1 MENMG
6 NSKFTE
12 TDLRPYIQ
20 TLKEIKKFI
29 LPDATPEDL
38 LRIMTD
44 LRRQAKEDAARAE
57 LLPQVFAAVYT
68 AVERALS
75 ITPHDAQLLAA
86 AAMAEG
92 RLIELPTGEGKTIA
106 AVFPACLDALTG
118 EGVHVLTFNDYLA
131 KRDALWMGPVY
142 SMLGFTSGY
151 IRETSDTDARK
162 AAYAADITYLTAK
175 EAGFDYLRE
184 FLAYDASQICRRP
197 FHFAI
202 LDEADSILIDEARIP
217 LVISGD
223 IPSRV
228 EMDRRMIETVRSC
241 GKDLHYATDEYGN
254 NISLTEEGIAYIEKC
269 LGLENLY
276 AEENHDLVSKINVF
290 LQAEFL
296 LKRDVDYIVRNS
308 EVQLVDEFTGRV
320 DRNREWPDGL
330 QAAVELKEGLT
341 PKEHGLVMN
350 RITLRDFLRFYP
362 RFCGMTGTAVDSAYE
377 FYEFYGKLVTV
388 IPPQIPCIRIDYEDR
403 LFADAKAKMNA
414 LCEEIE
420 TVHLTGRPILIGTH
434 TIRESEMLAGKLR
447 FRIPELRV
455 LNAKNDEEEAK
466 IIADAGK
473 RSAVTIST
481 NMAGRGVDIRLGGMD
496 GEQYGEV
503 SALGGLY
510 VIGTNR
516 HESRRIDKQLRGRSG
531 RQGDPGESRFFV
543 SFEDDLM
550 QKYRLRETLPKAI
563 REDSRGA
570 VISRAAVR
578 AVSHT
583 QRVSEGQ
590 ITDAKITLSKYS
602 ILVEDHRRIVHEKR
616 MKILMG
622 GDSLSVLEKY
632 DPAKC
637 EEIRRQISE
646 EEYLAGRKHIE
657 LYAINLCWADYL
669 TIAENALD
677 EVQMLS
683 QVREDPLM
691 HFNNRLVKA
700 FDGLEVHIKDT
711 VRELFSR
718 IVITDGKI
726 DFGEMGIK
734 GPSSTRTYL
743 VNDGTE
749 NFGMINDL
757 IAASNPVS
765 APLYILYQLV
775 DFFHRNRKKKGS

>member
-1 MENMG
+1 MG

-12 TDLRPYIQ
+12 KDLRTYSEILP
-20 TLKEIKKFI
+20 EIKGQI

-38 LRIMTD
+38 HKIMTD
-44 LRRQAKEDAARAE
+44 LKRLAAEGTPREE
-57 LLPQVFAAVYT
+57 LLPKVFAAVFT

-86 AAMAEG
+86 AAMAKG
-92 RLIELPTGEGKTIA
+92 RLIELPTGEGKTLA
-106 AVFPACLDALTG
+106 AVFPACLEALTG

-131 KRDALWMGPVY
+131 KRDALWMEPVY
-142 SMLGFTSGY
+142 SMLGFSVAY

-197 FHFAI
+197 FHYAI

-228 EMDRRMIETVRSC
+228 EMDRRMITAVRSLTAN
-241 GKDLHYATDEYGN
+241 LHYITDEYAD
-254 NISLTEEGIAYIEKC
+254 NISLTEDGIAYIEKN
-269 LGLENLY
+269 LGLDNLY
-276 AEENHDLVSKINVF
+276 DETNHDLLTKINVF

-296 LKRDVDYIVRNS
+296 LRKDVDYIVRNGD
-308 EVQLVDEFTGRV
+308 VQLVDEFTGRV

-330 QAAVELKEGLT
+330 QAAVEMKEGLA

-362 RFCGMTGTAVDSAYE
+362 EFCGMTGTAADSAYE
-377 FYEFYGKLVTV
+377 FYEFYGKMVTV
-388 IPPQIPCIRIDYEDR
+388 IPPQIPCIRADHEDR
-403 LFADAKAKMNA
+403 LFASATAKMDA

-420 TVHLTGRPILIGTH
+420 TVHLLGRPILIGTH
-434 TIRESEMLAGKLR
+434 TIRESELLAEKLR
-447 FRIPELRV
+447 FRIPELKV
-455 LNAKNDEEEAK
+455 LNAKNDEEEAG
-466 IIADAGK
+466 IIADAGR

-481 NMAGRGVDIRLGGMD
+481 NMAGRGVDIRLGGMN
-496 GEQYGEV
+496 GEQYAEV
-503 SALGGLY
+503 RELGGLY

-531 RQGDPGESRFFV
+531 RQGDPGDSRFFI

-550 QKYRLRETLPKAI
+550 QKYRLRESLPKTI
-563 REDSRGA
+563 REDGRGE
-570 VISRAAVR
+570 VSSRAAIR
-578 AVSHT
+578 AVAHT

-616 MKILMG
+616 MRILT
-622 GDSLSVLEKY
+622 DEESLSVLEKT

-637 EEIRRQISE
+637 DALNTQISE
-646 EEYLAGRKHIE
+646 KEYLAGRKHIE

-669 TIAENALD
+669 TLAENALD

-691 HFNNRLVKA
+691 HYNSRLVKA
-700 FDGLEVHIKDT
+700 FEGLEEHIRDT

-718 IVITDGKI
+718 VVITDGTM

-749 NFGMINDL
+749 QFGMINDL
-757 IAASNPVS
+757 IASSNPVS
-765 APLYILYQLV
+765 APLYLLYQLA
-775 DFFHRNRKKKGS
+775 DYLHKNKKEKQS

>member
-1 MENMG
+1 MG
-6 NSKFTE
+6 NSKFIE
-12 TDLRPYIQ
+12 KDLRPYLQ
-20 TLKEIKKFI
+20 ALPEIKKHI

-44 LRRQAKEDAARAE
+44 LKKRAAEGAARE
-57 LLPQVFAAVYT
+57 DLLPEVFAAVYT

-75 ITPHDAQLLAA
+75 ITPHDAQLLAS

-92 RLIELPTGEGKTIA
+92 RLIELPTGEGKTLA
-106 AVFPACLDALTG
+106 AVFPACLEALTG

-131 KRDALWMGPVY
+131 KRDALWMEPVY
-142 SMLGFTSGY
+142 AMLGFRTAY

-162 AAYAADITYLTAK
+162 AAYTADITYLTAK

-241 GKDLHYATDEYGN
+241 EKDLHYITDEYSN
-254 NISLTEEGIAYIEKC
+254 NISLTEEGIAYIEKS

-276 AEENHDLVSKINVF
+276 DEANHDLVSKINVF

-296 LKRDVDYIVRNS
+296 LKKDVDYIVRNS

-403 LFADAKAKMNA
+403 LFADTKAKMNA

-434 TIRESEMLAGKLR
+434 TIRESELLADKLR

-481 NMAGRGVDIRLGGMD
+481 NMAGRGVDIRLGGMN
-496 GEQYGEV
+496 GEQYAEV
-503 SALGGLY
+503 RKLGGLY

-516 HESRRIDKQLRGRSG
+516 HESRRIDKQLRGRAG

-550 QKYRLRETLPKAI
+550 QKYRLRESLPKTI
-563 REDSRGA
+563 KEDSRGA
-570 VISRAAVR
+570 VTSRAAVR

-616 MKILMG
+616 MQILMG
-622 GDSLSVLEKY
+622 SDSLAVLEKT
-632 DPAKC
+632 DSAKC
-637 EEIRRQISE
+637 EEIRKQIPE
-646 EEYLAGRKHIE
+646 AEYLAGRKHIE

-718 IVITDGKI
+718 VVITDGKI

-757 IAASNPVS
+757 IASANAVS
-765 APLYILYQLV
+765 APLYALYQVV
-775 DFFHRNRKKKGS
+775 DYFHRNKKEKKS

>member
-1 MENMG
+1 MEKMG
-6 NSKFTE
+6 NSKFIE
-12 TDLRPYIQ
+12 SNLSLYIG
-20 TLKEIKKFI
+20 TLPMIKKHI

-44 LRRQAKEDAARAE
+44 LKRRATEGAARE
-57 LLPQVFAAVYT
+57 DLLPEVYAAVYT

-75 ITPHDAQLLAA
+75 ITPHDAQLMAST
-86 AAMAEG
+86 AMAMG

-106 AVFPACLDALTG
+106 AVFPACLEALTG

-131 KRDALWMGPVY
+131 KRDALWMEPVY
-142 SMLGFTSGY
+142 SMLGFTVAY

-184 FLAYDASQICRRP
+184 FLAYDAAQICRRP

-223 IPSRV
+223 IPSLV
-228 EMDRRMIETVRSC
+228 DMDRRMIATVRSC
-241 GKDLHYATDEYGN
+241 GKDLHYVTDEYGN
-254 NISLTEEGIAYIEKC
+254 NISLTEEGIAYIEKS
-269 LGLENLY
+269 LGLDNLY
-276 AEENHDLVSKINVF
+276 DENNHDLLSKINVF

-296 LKRDVDYIVRNS
+296 LKRDVDYIIKNS

-320 DRNREWPDGL
+320 DKNREWPDGL

-350 RITLRDFLRFYP
+350 RITLRDYLRFYP
-362 RFCGMTGTAVDSAYE
+362 EFCGMTGTAADSAYE
-377 FYEFYGKLVTV
+377 FYEFYGKMVTV
-388 IPPQIPCIRIDYEDR
+388 IPPEIPCIRIDHEDR
-403 LFADAKAKMNA
+403 LFASTKAKFDA

-434 TIRESEMLAGKLR
+434 TIRESELLSGILR
-447 FRIPELRV
+447 FRIPELRI

-481 NMAGRGVDIRLGGMD
+481 NMAGRGVDIRLGGMS
-496 GEQYGEV
+496 GEQYAEV
-503 SALGGLY
+503 KNLGGLY

-516 HESRRIDKQLRGRSG
+516 HESRRIDKQLRGRAG
-531 RQGDPGESRFFV
+531 RQGDPGESRFFI

-550 QKYRLRETLPKAI
+550 QKYRLRESLPKNI
-563 REDSRGA
+563 REDGRGE
-570 VISRAAVR
+570 VTGRAAVR
-578 AVSHT
+578 AVAHT

-616 MKILMG
+616 MRILTDK
-622 GDSLSVLEKY
+622 DSLSVLEKY

-637 EEIRRQISE
+637 AEIRKQISE
-646 EEYLAGRKHIE
+646 EEYQAGRKHIE

-669 TIAENALD
+669 TLVENALD
-677 EVQMLS
+677 EVLMLS

-691 HFNNRLVKA
+691 HYNNRLVKA
-700 FDGLEVHIKDT
+700 FDGLEDHIRDT
-711 VRELFSR
+711 VRDLFSR
-718 IVITDGKI
+718 AVISDGKI

-749 NFGMINDL
+749 QFGMVNDL
-757 IAASNPVS
+757 IASSNPVS
-765 APLYILYQLV
+765 APLYALYRLA
-775 DFFHRNRKKKGS
+775 DYFHRNKKEKGS